1 VGCLDYGVCERRW
14 FGPACT
20 NFPVSA
26 GIVTCE
32 GSSMALRVS
41 VPVAEGLIKAW
52 RRPGVAV

>member
-1 VGCLDYGVCERRW
+1 MGCLNYGVCERRW

-32 GSSMALRVS
+32 GSSKALRVS
-41 VPVAEGLIKAW
+41 VPVAEGLIKA
-52 RRPGVAV
+52 